1 MKKRRLRNRK
11 LAIVRNLLASAL
23 VLALTWAAM
32 GFPPVSRGMLLRQL
46 CRENLLNGVEEV
58 WEGGYGEEP
67 YRVLWLRSG
76 NTYLWVCYNPRDWSH
91 WSQLCGTEDG
101 ILVRP
106 MDGGDGGML
115 ALGGAADAASA
126 TLEWSLLD
134 AAGQPVYTY
143 TAAGTRDGSGAFRFA
158 PGEAADEQ
166 ELEWRG
172 YLHSGSLPGRQFGY
186 TLRYFDGNGG
196 LLREVRTA

>member
-11 LAIVRNLLASAL
+11 LAIIRNLLASAL
-23 VLALTWAAM
+23 ALALTWVAV
-32 GFPPVSRGMLLRQL
+32 GFPPVSRGMMLRQL
-46 CRENLLNGVEEV
+46 CRENLLSRAEEV

-76 NTYLWVCYNPRDWSH
+76 NTYLWVRYNPRD

-106 MDGGDGGML
+106 MDSGDGGML
-115 ALGGAADAASA
+115 ALGGAAGAASA
-126 TLEWSLLD
+126 ILEWSLLD

-143 TAAGTRDGSGAFRFA
+143 TAAGARDGSGAFCFM
-158 PGEAADEQ
+158 PGEAADGQ
-166 ELEWRG
+166 ELKWRG
-172 YLHSGSLPGRQFGY
+172 YLNSRSLPGRQFGY
-186 TLRYFDGNGG
+186 TLRYFDEYGG
-196 LLREVRTA
+196 LLREMRAE